1 MSSAGPGARR
11 AGHGGTVAARK
22 RQLGGLQPG
31 SVLLGGKA
39 GMHFHRK
46 ADRAGT
52 GRGAGL

>member
-11 AGHGGTVAARK
+11 AGRDGTVAARK
-22 RQLGGLQPG
+22 RQFGGLQPG
-31 SVLLGGKA
+31 SVLLGKA

-52 GRGAGL
+52 GRGAGF